1 VGVSISWVAIRGGER
16 RDAIQRVGLIETARV
31 VDRDRAK
38 ASAADL
44 PSGWLLIYSRNLDF
58 VTPQRLQALSIGGV
72 ALGCLV
78 EEHVMFSGLRWF
90 EDGREQWSVIHEG
103 EQGAHNLA
111 VAGDLPAQFPAI
123 RERLFR
129 EQHDDE
135 EDDDEEYDV
144 DFIFELPIELGAA
157 LCGFRH
163 DTIDEEQGGLVFTE
177 LKAPASG
184 GLGALRSLF
193 RRG

>member
-1 VGVSISWVAIRGGER
+1 VGSSISWVAIKGVER
-16 RDAIQRVGLIETARV
+16 REAIERLGLIETAHV
-31 VDRDRAK
+31 ADRDRVK
-38 ASAADL
+38 TSAADL

-58 VTPQRLQALSIGGV
+58 VTPQRLQALSAGGV

-90 EDGREQWSVIHEG
+90 EDGRERWSVIHEG
-103 EQGAHNLA
+103 EQGAHDLA

-123 RERLFR
+123 RDRLFR
-129 EQHDDE
+129 KQNDDE
-135 EDDDEEYDV
+135 EDDV
-144 DFIFELPIELGAA
+144 DFIFELPVELGAA

-163 DTIDEEQGGLVFTE
+163 DTIDEEQGRLVFTE

-184 GLGALRSLF
+184 VLGALKLLF
-193 RRG
+193 GRG